1 MSRTILVIE
10 DDNDVRVLYET
21 ALQSRGYEVIAA
33 QSSSEAFAVL
43 DQPGFAPGLAII
55 DITMPDTPGTK
66 AIEYMRGDERYQHI
80 PIIVI
85 TANEGYGDQLDG
97 QVDRFF
103 VKPIEL
109 REILATVE
117 QLALT

>member
-1 MSRTILVIE
+1 MSRIILVIE
-10 DDNDVRVLYET
+10 DDNDVRVLYEA
-21 ALQSRGYEVIAA
+21 ALQSRGYDVIAA
-33 QSSSEAFAVL
+33 QSIREAVALL

-55 DITMPDTPGTK
+55 DITMPETLGTK
-66 AIEYMRGDERYQHI
+66 AIEYMRGNERYQHV

-85 TANEGYGDQLDG
+85 TANEGYGDELVG

-109 REILATVE
+109 RVILDTVE